1 MEKLNQ
7 FLLLKPLLKMIS
19 EGTFFAKIFAWFLRI
34 LAALAVIAFCFIS
47 FQLWRMLGMGFEV
60 KLLIFILLTQ
70 IFVVALLY
78 VALNI
83 LLVRSSD
90 IEDLPTAA
98 DYKVIPIF
106 VIVMK
111 MIGELLAAF
120 YAIMGIAAG
129 LAIWILG
136 TLPGIVPGMRMFGG
150 AGGYIGGL
158 SAIILGPV
166 LGFLMLSLFYLI
178 AEQIGVFVDI
188 ARNTKR

>member
-7 FLLLKPLLKMIS
+7 FLLLKPFLKMIS

-34 LAALAVIAFCFIS
+34 LAVLAVIAFCAS
-47 FQLWRMLGMGFEV
+47 SYGLWAMLGMGFEV
-60 KLLIFILLTQ
+60 KLIIFIILTQ
-70 IFVVALLY
+70 IFFIALLY

-90 IEDLPTAA
+90 IEDLPSAA

-120 YAIMGIAAG
+120 HSIMGIAAG

-136 TLPGIVPGMRMFGG
+136 TMPGIIPGMRFFRGTGG
-150 AGGYIGGL
+150 FVGGL

-166 LGFLMLSLFYLI
+166 LGFLLLSLFYMI